1 MQAIKARI
9 TKAINV
15 GSQVETCDNSG
26 AKVIKVFTVMGSKTV
41 KGRLS
46 AAGVSDLVMASV
58 KRGRPD
64 MRKQVVYAVIVRQ
77 KKEYRRADGMRI
89 KFEDNAAV
97 VLKDARQRIF
107 VLYGAEHY
115 TCTFFA
121 SFAVC
126 FLSMNLKILFS
137 FFPQKNDRKAIQ
149 IVRCFPLHTK
159 TSKS

>member
-58 KRGRPD
+58 RRGRPD

-97 VLKDARQRIF
+97 VLKDDKGNPKGTIF
-107 VLYGAEHY
+107 KGAIAKEV
-115 TCTFFA
+115 CERWPGIAKIA
-121 SFAVC
+121 S
-126 FLSMNLKILFS
+126 
-137 FFPQKNDRKAIQ
+137 
-149 IVRCFPLHTK
+149 IVV
-159 TSKS
+159 